1 MTITFKKSSPQ
12 PASSS
17 YRATSLRSGAAQMD
31 EIEGLRLKPA
41 TEDSVSL
48 ASSLLEPINLEDSH
62 YAALRGELESDAQNL
77 EAESWSLAVDQNY
90 LKDLNKE
97 AIKRQDVIYELIQ
110 TEMHHVRTL
119 KILLHVYMH
128 ELKQSQLIEAT
139 KLEWLFL
146 RVEALL
152 NLHQHFLN
160 SFKMRQNQSQEEGNP
175 SNYYITQ
182 LSDILIS
189 QFSGALGEQMMECY
203 SVFCSHHSEAISFY
217 KEQMQN
223 SKKLQILNR
232 KIGQLP
238 IVRRLGISECFL
250 LVTQRITKYPVLVE
264 RIIQNTEADT
274 DEHKSLVEGLTL
286 IKDTISQVNAQVSEY
301 EKAARLKEISLRLES
316 KSVGRLKNNQLFRR
330 EDLIQDNR
338 RLLHEGTVTWK
349 LSGRQKDIHAVLL
362 SDVLL
367 LLQEKDQRL
376 VFAAVDNKPS
386 VISLQGLIVREVAQ
400 DEKAMYLICACTSSM
415 PEMYQIQT
423 GSKEERITWTTL
435 IREAVECYREEEVY
449 HDLLARLQHVQDS
462 LKARD
467 DLIMQSLTE
476 KQQIFA
482 ALYED
487 ATSQETPHK
496 GLLLRGDT
504 ADLQQGET
512 LLNGA
517 IDEVETLQNLLFLR
531 IRDPNLPVDDSMMQG
546 GPRRGYTFG
555 VSDSDLMDTTMNN
568 EDAAGLPDGNQ
579 EGLLYSSHTGSDHQL
594 QESYYS
600 DGVEQSAD
608 DETDTLPRPNCNST
622 LSHFPEVCDS
632 VIMLAQRLYSLQA
645 IVAQQDSLIELQN
658 AFQSKSKQPA
668 RHYSNVLLEQEKQRN
683 LEKQKE
689 ELANLHK
696 LQAQHREE
704 QQRWEKERERQRIQI
719 ETLEAQLK
727 QREEECGKWEKKLN
741 EEKAELERQKENYQ
755 QDLERLRE
763 STRSVEKDKERLTQ
777 EKDRLEQLQEK
788 LRSKY
793 VSNPGLSNYDDP
805 AQSWSLSSYPSF
817 RGSSVNGG
825 GTLTPKP
832 NPLPTNFSESLE
844 IPPKVPPRKES
855 ISPQPVKPELPI
867 HLISTTNQVHKP
879 AAVQQQIPTK
889 LAALAKGKEKGF
901 KTKASHQ
908 RTHSAASIDVNQVL
922 PIRVTG
928 KEGGSLR
935 AKRSSSPQRI
945 YLSDTFRPPG
955 SAQNVKSSQSFSTN
969 KRSSSDA
976 PPPAPP
982 PFPKDVLDKGKKE
995 KVIFL

>member
-1 MTITFKKSSPQ
+1 
-12 PASSS
+12 
-17 YRATSLRSGAAQMD
+17 MD
-31 EIEGLRLKPA
+31 EIDGLRLKLA

-48 ASSLLEPINLEDSH
+48 ASSLVEPINLEDSH
-62 YAALRGELESDAQNL
+62 YAALRGELETDTQNL

-128 ELKQSQLIEAT
+128 ELKQSQLIEAP
-139 KLEWLFL
+139 KLDWLFL

-152 NLHQHFLN
+152 SLHQHFLN
-160 SFKMRQNQSQEEGNP
+160 CLKMRQNQSQEEGNP
-175 SNYYITQ
+175 NNYYMTQ
-182 LSDILIS
+182 LSDLLIS
-189 QFSGALGEQMMECY
+189 QFSGPLGEQMMECY

-223 SKKLQILNR
+223 SKKLQLLIR

-238 IVRRLGISECFL
+238 IVRRLGIPECFL

-274 DEHKSLVEGLTL
+274 DEHKSLVEALAL

-301 EKAARLKEISLRLES
+301 EKAARLKEICLRLES

-330 EDLIQDNR
+330 EDLIQGNR
-338 RLLHEGTVTWK
+338 TLLHEGTVTWK
-349 LSGRQKDIHAVLL
+349 LSGRQKDIQAVLL

-367 LLQEKDQRL
+367 LLQEKDQKL

-400 DEKAMYLICACTSSM
+400 DEKAMYLLCACTSSM

-423 GSKEERITWTTL
+423 GSKEERVTWTTL

-487 ATSQETPHK
+487 VTSQETPHK

-517 IDEVETLQNLLFLR
+517 INEVETLQNLLFLR
-531 IRDPNLPVDDSMMQG
+531 IRDPNLPMDESTMQG
-546 GPRRGYTFG
+546 RSLRGYAFG
-555 VSDSDLMDTTMNN
+555 VADSNLMDTTMKDG
-568 EDAAGLPDGNQ
+568 DAADEPGGSQDGLV
-579 EGLLYSSHTGSDHQL
+579 YRSHTGGDHQL
-594 QESYYS
+594 QDIYYS

-608 DETDTLPRPNCNST
+608 DETDTLPRPNYSST
-622 LSHFPEVCDS
+622 LSHFPEVEVCDS

-645 IVAQQDSLIELQN
+645 IIAQQDSLIELQN
-658 AFQSKSKQPA
+658 AFQSKSKRPA

-719 ETLEAQLK
+719 ETLEAQLQ
-727 QREEECGKWEKKLN
+727 QREDECEKWEKKLN

-763 STRSVEKDKERLTQ
+763 STRSVGKDKERLTQ
-777 EKDRLEQLQEK
+777 EKERLEQLQEK
-788 LRSKY
+788 LRLKY
-793 VSNPGLSNYDDP
+793 ISNPGFSNYDDP

-817 RGSSVNGG
+817 RGSIVNGG

-832 NPLPTNFSESLE
+832 SVLSTNFSDPAE
-844 IPPKVPPRKES
+844 IPPKVPPRRES

-945 YLSDTFRPPG
+945 YLTDTFRPPG

-982 PFPKDVLDKGKKE
+982 PFPKDVLEKGKE

>member
-17 YRATSLRSGAAQMD
+17 YNVTSLRSGAAQMD
-31 EIEGLRLKPA
+31 EIEGLQLKLS

-48 ASSLLEPINLEDSH
+48 ASSLVEPINLEDSH
-62 YAALRGELESDAQNL
+62 YAALRGELESDTQNL
-77 EAESWSLAVDQNY
+77 DAESWSLTVDQTY
-90 LKDLNKE
+90 LRDLNKE

-119 KILLHVYMH
+119 KVLLHVYMH
-128 ELKQSQLIEAT
+128 ELKQSQLIEAP
-139 KLEWLFL
+139 KLEWLFV

-152 NLHQHFLN
+152 TLHQHFLN
-160 SFKMRQNQSQEEGNP
+160 CLKMRQNQSREEGNP
-175 SNYYITQ
+175 NNYYITQ

-189 QFSGALGEQMMECY
+189 QFSGTLGEQMMECY
-203 SVFCSHHSEAISFY
+203 SIFCSHHSEAISFY
-217 KEQMQN
+217 KEQMQS
-223 SKKLQILNR
+223 SKKLQILIR

-274 DEHKSLVEGLTL
+274 HEHKSLVEALAL

-301 EKAARLKEISLRLES
+301 EKAARLKEISQRLES
-316 KSVGRLKNNQLFRR
+316 KSVARLKNNQLFRR

-338 RLLHEGTVTWK
+338 TLLHEGTVTWK

-367 LLQEKDQRL
+367 LLQEKDQKL
-376 VFAAVDNKPS
+376 VFAAVDSKPS

-400 DEKAMYLICACTSSM
+400 DEKAMYLLCACTSSM

-423 GSKEERITWTTL
+423 GSKEERVTWTTL
-435 IREAVECYREEEVY
+435 IREAVECHREEEVY
-449 HDLLARLQHVQDS
+449 HDLLARLQYVQDS
-462 LKARD
+462 LKAKD
-467 DLIMQSLTE
+467 QLIIQSLTE

-487 ATSQETPHK
+487 VTSQEIPHK
-496 GLLLRGDT
+496 GLLLRGDV

-517 IDEVETLQNLLFLR
+517 INEVETLQNLLFLR
-531 IRDPNLPVDDSMMQG
+531 IRDPNLPIDESTIQG
-546 GPRRGYTFG
+546 GPLRGYTFG
-555 VSDSDLMDTTMNN
+555 VADSNLMDTTMKN
-568 EDAAGLPDGNQ
+568 AADQPRGSQD
-579 EGLLYSSHTGSDHQL
+579 GLLYSSHTGSDHQL
-594 QESYYS
+594 QEIYYS
-600 DGVEQSAD
+600 DGLEQSAD
-608 DETDTLPRPNCNST
+608 DETDTLPRPSCSST
-622 LSHFPEVCDS
+622 LSHFPEVEVCDS

-645 IVAQQDSLIELQN
+645 IIAQQDTLIELQN

-704 QQRWEKERERQRIQI
+704 QQRWEKERERQRVQI
-719 ETLEAQLK
+719 ETLEAQLQ

-788 LRSKY
+788 LRLKY
-793 VSNPGLSNYDDP
+793 ISNPGLSNYDDP
-805 AQSWSLSSYPSF
+805 AQSWSLCSYPSF
-817 RGSSVNGG
+817 RGSIVNGG

-832 NPLPTNFSESLE
+832 NAVSTNFSDSLE

-889 LAALAKGKEKGF
+889 LAALAKGKERGF

-935 AKRSSSPQRI
+935 AKRSSSPQRT
-945 YLSDTFRPPG
+945 YLLDTFRPSE
-955 SAQNVKSSQSFSTN
+955 SAQNMKSSQSFSTN
-969 KRSSSDA
+969 KRSGSDA

-982 PFPKDVLDKGKKE
+982 PFPKDVLEKGKE

>member
-1 MTITFKKSSPQ
+1 
-12 PASSS
+12 
-17 YRATSLRSGAAQMD
+17 
-31 EIEGLRLKPA
+31 
-41 TEDSVSL
+41 
-48 ASSLLEPINLEDSH
+48 
-62 YAALRGELESDAQNL
+62 
-77 EAESWSLAVDQNY
+77 
-90 LKDLNKE
+90 
-97 AIKRQDVIYELIQ
+97 
-110 TEMHHVRTL
+110 
-119 KILLHVYMH
+119 
-128 ELKQSQLIEAT
+128 
-139 KLEWLFL
+139 
-146 RVEALL
+146 
-152 NLHQHFLN
+152 
-160 SFKMRQNQSQEEGNP
+160 
-175 SNYYITQ
+175 
-182 LSDILIS
+182 
-189 QFSGALGEQMMECY
+189 MMECY
-203 SVFCSHHSEAISFY
+203 SIFCSHHSEAISFY

-223 SKKLQILNR
+223 SKKLQILIR

-274 DEHKSLVEGLTL
+274 DEHKSLVEGLAL
-286 IKDTISQVNAQVSEY
+286 IKDTIFQVNAQVSEY

-338 RLLHEGTVTWK
+338 TLLHEGTVTWK
-349 LSGRQKDIHAVLL
+349 LPGRQKDIHAVLL

-367 LLQEKDQRL
+367 LLQEKDQKL

-386 VISLQGLIVREVAQ
+386 VISLQGLIVREVAL

-415 PEMYQIQT
+415 PELYQIQT
-423 GSKEERITWTTL
+423 GSKEECITWTTL
-435 IREAVECYREEEVY
+435 IREAVECHREEEVY

-487 ATSQETPHK
+487 VTSQETPHK

-504 ADLQQGET
+504 ADLRQGEM

-517 IDEVETLQNLLFLR
+517 INEVETLQNLLFLR
-531 IRDPNLPVDDSMMQG
+531 IRDPNLPTDESTTQG
-546 GPRRGYTFG
+546 GPLRDYTIG
-555 VSDSDLMDTTMNN
+555 VADSNLMDTTMKNG
-568 EDAAGLPDGNQ
+568 DAADQPGGSQD
-579 EGLLYSSHTGSDHQL
+579 GLLYSSHTGSDHQL
-594 QESYYS
+594 QEIYYS

-608 DETDTLPRPNCNST
+608 DETDTLPRPNC
-622 LSHFPEVCDS
+622 SHFPEVEVCDS

-645 IVAQQDSLIELQN
+645 IIAQQDSLIELQN
-658 AFQSKSKQPA
+658 ALQSKTKQPA

-689 ELANLHK
+689 ELANLYK

-719 ETLEAQLK
+719 ETLEAQLQ

-741 EEKAELERQKENYQ
+741 EEKAELERQKKNYQ

-788 LRSKY
+788 LRLY
-793 VSNPGLSNYDDP
+793 ISNPGLSNYDDP
-805 AQSWSLSSYPSF
+805 AQSWSLFSYPSF
-817 RGSSVNGG
+817 RGSIVNGG

-832 NPLPTNFSESLE
+832 KAVPTNFSDSLE

-855 ISPQPVKPELPI
+855 ISPQPVKRELPI
-867 HLISTTNQVHKP
+867 HLISTTNQVHNP
-879 AAVQQQIPTK
+879 TAVQQQIPTK

-901 KTKASHQ
+901 KTKPSHQ

-945 YLSDTFRPPG
+945 CLTDTFRPPG

-969 KRSSSDA
+969 KRSSSDT
-976 PPPAPP
+976 PPPAPL
-982 PFPKDVLDKGKKE
+982 PFPKDVLEKGKE
-995 KVIFL
+995 KVIFF